1 MGAASMK
8 WLGNFRRWFRLGDAK
23 RPASRALL
31 LEQFR
36 ILSSQIPVLYCVTI
50 VDSLSIAYVLPS
62 SVNWALRLG
71 LPGVLLAICAV
82 RLVHWTKLRAVVPTP
97 EQALS
102 YLAAMRVVSAA
113 VNAGFSA
120 WALVLFESVDPDS
133 RTPIALLLFMG
144 SVGSAYCLAS
154 VPSAARLILLV
165 SGLPISLRLL
175 LSGEALPVCIGLN
188 LCLSLVLLVR
198 IMNTSYRDL
207 VKLVAS
213 RAKISAER
221 ERARRAEAAATR
233 EQLKASLIAGRFDLA
248 LNNMSQ
254 GLCFFD
260 GEQRLIVW
268 NRRYTEIYDLPPD
281 SLRTGMLLK
290 EIIDLRYAAGSAP
303 AMTKEE
309 YLRWRNNIQ
318 VSDHP
323 SDTIV
328 ELANG
333 RVVQIRHRPMPDH
346 GWVATHE
353 DITERHRTERAL
365 TEAKAS
371 AERAEEAARVAHTTL
386 LNALDVVP
394 EGIVILDADDR
405 YVLWNRRY
413 GELYP
418 ESQNA
423 VVAGMRFEDTLRFG
437 LACGQYPD
445 AKGCEE
451 EWLQERLERHAQPQ
465 SSHEQQIA
473 GDRWIRIEERRT
485 ADGGSIGIRIDIT
498 DLKRREASFRLLF
511 EENPLPM
518 WVVDVNTRELL
529 AVNAA
534 TCRHY
539 GYSRQ
544 QMLTMTVDQ
553 MHIADENEQLHQE
566 CRQHKGVQTAQN
578 TRRHVTAD
586 GRVIEVAIEARP
598 LTYNG
603 REASVAVA
611 FDMTDRK
618 RAEQRIRHLA
628 CHDALTDLPNR
639 AALDEYVAEVL
650 DRAHR
655 DGGRFAVL
663 CLDLDRFK
671 QINDL
676 FGHSMGDQAPREV
689 TRRLQAAAQGAF
701 LARIGGDEFIA
712 IAEQEPL
719 PSSAELLAGHL
730 QAALHGDIEIDDH
743 RFELGLSIGM
753 AVFPRDGEDITSL
766 VANADAALYR
776 AKHDGR
782 GAIRFFTATMDQQLR
797 DRRALERDLKSA
809 ISNGELSL
817 EYQPQQ
823 HADGRII
830 GFEALARW
838 RHTER
843 GPVPPS
849 DFIPIAEESGLIVE
863 LGEWVLREACREAAS
878 WHPSLQVAVN
888 VSAVQFRRSALER
901 TVQTVLDETAL
912 APHRLE
918 LELTE
923 GVLIENVGRA
933 KQTLRDLK
941 ALGVRLALDDFG
953 IGYSSLSCLQSFPLD
968 RIKIDR
974 TFISNL
980 GRTERSLAIV
990 RAVIGLAHGL
1000 GVPVL
1005 AEGIE
1010 TSAQL
1015 AAVINE
1021 GCDEAQGYLIG
1032 RPQPIQA
1039 YASIVAGGSAGDER
1053 AWHSV

>member
-1 MGAASMK
+1 MK
-8 WLGNFRRWFRLGDAK
+8 WLGNIRRWFRLGNAN

-36 ILSSQIPVLYCVTI
+36 ILTSQIPVLYCVII
-50 VDSLSIAYVLPS
+50 VDSISIAYVPPS
-62 SVNWALRLG
+62 SVAWLLRFG
-71 LPGVLLAICAV
+71 VPGVLLPLCAI
-82 RLVHWTKLRAVVPTP
+82 RLVHWARLRKLVPTP
-97 EQALS
+97 EQALN
-102 YLAAMRVVSAA
+102 YLSRMRFVAAT

-120 WALVLFESVDPDS
+120 WALVLLATVDLTS
-133 RTPIALLLFMG
+133 RASIALLVFIG
-144 SVGSAYCLAS
+144 STGSAYCLAS
-154 VPSAARLILLV
+154 FPSAARLTLLL
-165 SGLPISLRLL
+165 SCLPISLRLL
-175 LSGEALPVCIGLN
+175 FSGEPLLVCIGLN
-188 LCLSLVLLVR
+188 LCLVMMLLVR
-198 IMNTSYRDL
+198 IMNTNYKDL

-213 RAKISAER
+213 RAKTLAQR
-221 ERARRAEAAATR
+221 ERARRAETVAIR
-233 EQLKASLIAGRFDLA
+233 EQVKANEIADRFDTA

-268 NRRYTEIYDLPPD
+268 NRRYTEAYDLPAD
-281 SLRTGMLLK
+281 SLRSGMLLK
-290 EIIDLRYAAGSAP
+290 EVIDLRYAVGSAP
-303 AMTKEE
+303 AMTKEA
-309 YLRWRNNIQ
+309 YHDWRNNVQ
-318 VSDHP
+318 GFNHP

-333 RVVQIRHRPMPDH
+333 RVIQIRHRPMPDG

-353 DITERHRTERAL
+353 DITERHRTELAL

-371 AERAEEAARVAHTTL
+371 AERAEEAARIAHRTL
-386 LNALDVVP
+386 LDALDVVP
-394 EGIVILDADDR
+394 EGIVILDAEDK

-413 GELYP
+413 VELYP
-418 ESQNA
+418 ESQDA
-423 VVAGMRFEDTLRFG
+423 LVAGMRFEDTLRFG
-437 LACGQYPD
+437 LARGQYPD
-445 AKGCEE
+445 AIGCEE
-451 EWLQERLERHAQPQ
+451 EWLQERLAHHALPQ
-465 SSHEQQIA
+465 STHEQQLP

-485 ADGGSIGIRIDIT
+485 ADGGSIGVRVDIT

-518 WVVDVNTRELL
+518 WVVDINTRALL

-539 GYSRQ
+539 GYSQ
-544 QMLTMTVDQ
+544 EQMLAMTVEQ
-553 MHIADENEQLHQE
+553 MRHPDETAQLRQE
-566 CRQHKGVQTAQN
+566 FREHRGVQTAQS

-603 REASVAVA
+603 REACVAVA
-611 FDMTDRK
+611 FDMTERK

-639 AALDEYVAEVL
+639 AALHDYVSDLL
-650 DRAHR
+650 DRAQS

-676 FGHSMGDQAPREV
+676 FGHSMGDQVLREV
-689 TRRLQAAAQGAF
+689 TRRLQVAAQGAL

-719 PSSAELLAGHL
+719 PSSAELLAGRL
-730 QAALHGDIEIDDH
+730 QAALDDDIEIDGH
-743 RFELGLSIGM
+743 RFELGLSIGI
-753 AVFPRDGEDITSL
+753 AVFPRDGEDLTSL

-782 GAIRFFTATMDQQLR
+782 GAVRFFTATMDQQLR

-838 RHTER
+838 RHPRR

-863 LGEWVLREACREAAS
+863 LGEWVLREACREAAC

-888 VSAVQFRRSALER
+888 ISAIQFRRTALER
-901 TVQTVLDETAL
+901 IVQIVLEETGL
-912 APHRLE
+912 APDRLE
-918 LELTE
+918 LEITE

-933 KQTLRDLK
+933 KQTLKELK

-953 IGYSSLSCLQSFPLD
+953 TGYSSLSYLQSFPLD

-974 TFISNL
+974 SFISNL
-980 GRTERSLAIV
+980 GRAERSLAIV

-1005 AEGIE
+1005 AEGVE

-1015 AAVINE
+1015 AAVIKE
-1021 GCDEAQGYLIG
+1021 GCDEVQGYLIG
-1032 RPQPIQA
+1032 RPQPIAA
-1039 YASIVAGGSAGDER
+1039 YGSITSGQVADER
-1053 AWHSV
+1053 ARQSV

>member
-1 MGAASMK
+1 MK
-8 WLGNFRRWFRLGDAK
+8 WLGNIRRWFRLGNAN

-36 ILSSQIPVLYCVTI
+36 ILTSQIPILYCLTI
-50 VDSLSIAYVLPS
+50 VDSLSIAYILPPS
-62 SVNWALRLG
+62 TPSLLRFG
-71 LPGVLLAICAV
+71 LPGILLPVCAV
-82 RLVHWTKLRAVVPTP
+82 RLVQWVKLRKLLPTP
-97 EQALS
+97 QEALG
-102 YLAAMRVVSAA
+102 YLALVRAGSSL
-113 VNAGFSA
+113 VNACFLA
-120 WALVLFESVDPDS
+120 WALILFENVDLGSVA
-133 RTPIALLLFMG
+133 PIALLVFMG

-154 VPSAARLILLV
+154 FPSAARLTLLLT
-165 SGLPISLRLL
+165 GLPIALRLL
-175 LSGEALPVCIGLN
+175 FTGAAVPVCIGLN
-188 LCLSLVLLVR
+188 LCLLLVLLVR
-198 IMNTSYRDL
+198 VMNMNYRDL
-207 VKLVAS
+207 VKLVTS
-213 RAKISAER
+213 RERIFAER
-221 ERARRAEAAATR
+221 ERARRAEAAAIK
-233 EQLKASLIAGRFDLA
+233 EQVKANEFAERFDTA

-268 NRRYTEIYDLPPD
+268 NRRYTEAYDLPPD
-281 SLRTGMLLK
+281 SLRPGMLLK
-290 EIIDLRYAAGSAP
+290 EVVDLRYAAGSAP
-303 AMTKEE
+303 AMTKEA
-309 YLRWRNNIQ
+309 YHDWRQNVQ
-318 VSDHP
+318 GFDHP

-333 RVVQIRHRPMPDH
+333 RVIQIRHRPMPDR

-353 DITERHRTERAL
+353 DITERHRTELAL

-386 LNALDVVP
+386 LNALDAVP

-413 GELYP
+413 GELYA

-423 VVAGMRFEDTLRFG
+423 LVAGMRFGDTLRFG
-437 LACGQYPD
+437 IASGQYPD

-451 EWLQERLERHAQPQ
+451 QWLKERLARHAQPQ
-465 SSHEQQIA
+465 STHEQQIA
-473 GDRWIRIEERRT
+473 EDRWVRIEERKT

-539 GYSRQ
+539 GYARE
-544 QMLTMTVDQ
+544 QMLAMTVEQ
-553 MHIADENEQLHQE
+553 MRHPDETQQLLQE
-566 CRQHKGVQTAQN
+566 FGQHRGMQTAQN

-586 GRVIEVAIEARP
+586 GRVMEVAIEARP

-603 REASVAVA
+603 REACVAVA
-611 FDMTDRK
+611 FDMTERK
-618 RAEQRIRHLA
+618 LAEQRIRHLA

-639 AALDEYVAEVL
+639 AALHEYVSDLL
-650 DRAHR
+650 DRSHR
-655 DGGRFAVL
+655 EGGRFAVL

-676 FGHSMGDQAPREV
+676 FGHSMGDQVLREV
-689 TRRLQAAAQGAF
+689 TRRLQAAAQGAL

-719 PSSAELLAGHL
+719 PSSAELLAGRL
-730 QAALHGDIEIDDH
+730 QAALDDDFEVDGH
-743 RFELGLSIGM
+743 RFELGLSIGI

-782 GAIRFFTATMDQQLR
+782 GAIRFFTVTMDRQLR

-823 HADGRII
+823 HADGRFI

-838 RHTER
+838 RHPQR

-878 WHPSLQVAVN
+878 WHASLQVAVN
-888 VSAVQFRRSALER
+888 VSAIQFRRTSLER
-901 TVQTVLDETAL
+901 IVQTVLEETGL
-912 APHRLE
+912 APERLE
-918 LELTE
+918 LEITE

-933 KQTLRDLK
+933 KQTLKELK
-941 ALGVRLALDDFG
+941 SLGVRLALDDFG
-953 IGYSSLSCLQSFPLD
+953 TGYSSLSYLQSFPLD

-1005 AEGIE
+1005 GEGVE

-1015 AAVINE
+1015 AAVIKE
-1021 GCDEAQGYLIG
+1021 GCDEVQGYLIG

-1039 YASIVAGGSAGDER
+1039 YAAIVAAGSVADER
-1053 AWHSV
+1053 ARQSV

>member
-1 MGAASMK
+1 MK
-8 WLGNFRRWFRLGDAK
+8 WLGNIRRWFRLGDAN
-23 RPASRALL
+23 RLASRALL

-36 ILSSQIPVLYCVTI
+36 ILTSQIPVLYGVII
-50 VDSLSIAYVLPS
+50 VDSLSIAYVPPS
-62 SVNWALRLG
+62 SLAWVLRFG
-71 LPGVLLAICAV
+71 VPGVLLPVCAI
-82 RLVHWTKLRAVVPTP
+82 RLLHWAKLRKLVPAP
-97 EQALS
+97 EQALN
-102 YLAAMRVVSAA
+102 YLARMRFVAA
-113 VNAGFSA
+113 TVNAGFSA
-120 WALVLFESVDPDS
+120 WALVLFENVDLGS
-133 RTPIALLLFMG
+133 RASIALLVFIG
-144 SVGSAYCLAS
+144 STGSAYCLAS
-154 VPSAARLILLV
+154 FPSAARLTLLL
-165 SGLPISLRLL
+165 SCLPISLRLL
-175 LSGEALPVCIGLN
+175 FSGEPLLACIGLN
-188 LCLSLVLLVR
+188 LCLVLMLLVR
-198 IMNTSYRDL
+198 IMNMNYRDL

-213 RAKISAER
+213 RERISAER
-221 ERARRAEAAATR
+221 ERARRAETAATR
-233 EQLKASLIAGRFDLA
+233 EQSKASQIAERFDLA

-260 GEQRLIVW
+260 GEQRLVVW
-268 NRRYTEIYDLPPD
+268 NRRYTEAYDLPPD
-281 SLRTGMLLK
+281 SLRPGMLLK
-290 EIIDLRYAAGSAP
+290 EVIDLRYAAGSAP
-303 AMTKEE
+303 AMTKEA
-309 YLRWRNNIQ
+309 YHDWRSNVQ
-318 VSDHP
+318 GFERP
-323 SDTIV
+323 SDTLV

-333 RVVQIRHRPMPDH
+333 RVIQIRHRPMPDR

-353 DITERHRTERAL
+353 DVTERHRTERAL

-386 LNALDVVP
+386 LAALDVVP
-394 EGIVILDADDR
+394 EGIVVLDADDR
-405 YVLWNRRY
+405 YVLWNKRY
-413 GELYP
+413 SELYS
-418 ESQNA
+418 ESQGA
-423 VVAGMRFEDTLRFG
+423 LAAGMRFEDTLRHG
-437 LACGQYPD
+437 LARGQYPE

-451 EWLQERLERHAQPQ
+451 EWLQQRLVRHAQPQ
-465 SSHEQQIA
+465 STQEQQIA

-485 ADGGSIGIRIDIT
+485 ADGGSIGIRVDIT

-518 WVVDVNTRELL
+518 WVVDINTRELL

-539 GYSRQ
+539 GYSRE
-544 QMLTMTVDQ
+544 QMLAMTVEQ
-553 MHIADENEQLHQE
+553 MRAPDETEQLRLEFQ
-566 CRQHKGVQTAQN
+566 QHRGVQTAQN
-578 TRRHVTAD
+578 TRRHITAD
-586 GRVIEVAIEARP
+586 GRIIEVAIEARP
-598 LTYNG
+598 LSYNG
-603 REASVAVA
+603 REACVAVA

-639 AALDEYVAEVL
+639 AALHEYVSDLL
-650 DRAHR
+650 DRAPR

-676 FGHSMGDQAPREV
+676 FGHSMGDQVLREV
-689 TRRLQAAAQGAF
+689 TRRLQTAAQGAL

-719 PSSAELLAGHL
+719 PSSAELLAGRL
-730 QAALHGDIEIDDH
+730 QAALDDDIEIDGH

-753 AVFPRDGEDITSL
+753 AVYPRDGEDITSL

-776 AKHDGR
+776 AKNDGR

-809 ISNGELSL
+809 IPNGELSL

-838 RHTER
+838 RHPRR
-843 GPVPPS
+843 GPVPPAE
-849 DFIPIAEESGLIVE
+849 FIPIAEESGLIVE

-888 VSAVQFRRSALER
+888 VSAIQFRRSALER
-901 TVQTVLDETAL
+901 VVKAVLDETGM
-912 APHRLE
+912 APERLE
-918 LELTE
+918 LEITE
-923 GVLIENVGRA
+923 GVLIENVGHA
-933 KQTLRDLK
+933 KQTLNELK
-941 ALGVRLALDDFG
+941 AIGVRLALDDFG
-953 IGYSSLSCLQSFPLD
+953 TGYSSLSYLQSFPLD

-980 GRTERSLAIV
+980 GRTDRSLAIV

-1005 AEGIE
+1005 AEGVE
-1010 TSAQL
+1010 TGAQL
-1015 AAVINE
+1015 AAVLKE
-1021 GCDEAQGYLIG
+1021 GCDEVQGYLIG

-1039 YASIVAGGSAGDER
+1039 YASIIAGGGIMDEKAR
-1053 AWHSV
+1053 HSV

>member
-1 MGAASMK
+1 
-8 WLGNFRRWFRLGDAK
+8 
-23 RPASRALL
+23 
-31 LEQFR
+31 
-36 ILSSQIPVLYCVTI
+36 
-50 VDSLSIAYVLPS
+50 
-62 SVNWALRLG
+62 
-71 LPGVLLAICAV
+71 
-82 RLVHWTKLRAVVPTP
+82 
-97 EQALS
+97 
-102 YLAAMRVVSAA
+102 
-113 VNAGFSA
+113 
-120 WALVLFESVDPDS
+120 
-133 RTPIALLLFMG
+133 
-144 SVGSAYCLAS
+144 
-154 VPSAARLILLV
+154 
-165 SGLPISLRLL
+165 
-175 LSGEALPVCIGLN
+175 
-188 LCLSLVLLVR
+188 
-198 IMNTSYRDL
+198 
-207 VKLVAS
+207 
-213 RAKISAER
+213 
-221 ERARRAEAAATR
+221 
-233 EQLKASLIAGRFDLA
+233 
-248 LNNMSQ
+248 
-254 GLCFFD
+254 
-260 GEQRLIVW
+260 
-268 NRRYTEIYDLPPD
+268 
-281 SLRTGMLLK
+281 
-290 EIIDLRYAAGSAP
+290 
-303 AMTKEE
+303 
-309 YLRWRNNIQ
+309 
-318 VSDHP
+318 
-323 SDTIV
+323 
-328 ELANG
+328 
-333 RVVQIRHRPMPDH
+333 MPDH

-353 DITERHRTERAL
+353 DITERHRTEQAL

-371 AERAEEAARVAHTTL
+371 AERAEKTARVAHTTL
-386 LNALDVVP
+386 LDALDVVP

-413 GELYP
+413 GELYL

-423 VVAGMRFEDTLRFG
+423 LVAGMRFEDTLRFG
-437 LACGQYPD
+437 IACGQYPD

-451 EWLQERLERHAQPQ
+451 EWLQERLARHAQPQ
-465 SSHEQQIA
+465 SMHEQQIA
-473 GDRWIRIEERRT
+473 GDRWVRIEERRT
-485 ADGGSIGIRIDIT
+485 SDGGSIGIRVDIT

-518 WVVDVNTRELL
+518 WVVDVKTRELL

-539 GYSRQ
+539 GYSRE

-553 MHIADENEQLHQE
+553 MRIADENEQLRQE
-566 CRQHKGVQTAQN
+566 FQQHKGVQTAQS

-598 LTYNG
+598 LTYHG
-603 REASVAVA
+603 REACVAVA
-611 FDMTDRK
+611 FDLTDRK
-618 RAEQRIRHLA
+618 LAEQRIRHLA

-639 AALDEYVAEVL
+639 AALDEYVAE
-650 DRAHR
+650 
-655 DGGRFAVL
+655 
-663 CLDLDRFK
+663 DRFK

-676 FGHSMGDQAPREV
+676 FGHSMGDQVLREV

-712 IAEQEPL
+712 IAEREPL
-719 PSSAELLAGHL
+719 PSSAELLAGQL

-753 AVFPRDGEDITSL
+753 AVYPRDGEDITSL
-766 VANADAALYR
+766 VGNADAALYR

-809 ISNGELSL
+809 ISNGALSL

-838 RHTER
+838 RHPER

-878 WHPSLQVAVN
+878 WHPSLQLAVN
-888 VSAVQFRRSALER
+888 VSAIQFRRSALER
-901 TVQTVLDETAL
+901 TVQTVLEETGL
-912 APHRLE
+912 APGRLE

-933 KQTLRDLK
+933 KQTLKELK
-941 ALGVRLALDDFG
+941 AIGVRLALDDFG
-953 IGYSSLSCLQSFPLD
+953 MGYSSLSYLQSFPLD

-974 TFISNL
+974 TFISDL

-1005 AEGIE
+1005 AEGVE

-1021 GCDEAQGYLIG
+1021 GCDEVQGYLIG

-1039 YASIVAGGSAGDER
+1039 YASIAASGGVGDER
-1053 AWHSV
+1053 ARHSL